1 MDASVAIYVSL
12 ISASAALLGAA
23 IGQLG
28 PFLQTR
34 TAARTER
41 MKQIVQLAIEDHKLA
56 LEQGRHDTQ
65 QGGRFHVAPLVA
77 RLQYHEAVLDA
88 IERREL
94 DNATLQQIRV
104 RSQEIFELTQSEP

>member
-1 MDASVAIYVSL
+1 MDTVYVAL
-12 ISASAALLGAA
+12 ITAGAALLGAA

-28 PFLQTR
+28 PWLQTR

-41 MKQIVQLAIEDHKLA
+41 MKQIVQLAIEDHKSA
-56 LEQGRHDTQ
+56 LEQGRHE
-65 QGGRFHVAPLVA
+65 GGTFHAAPLVA

-88 IERREL
+88 IERGQL
-94 DNATLQQIRV
+94 DNATLQRIRA